1 MKNPKT
7 FVGLLEI
14 CLDFWVVME
23 YYPLGFTH
31 FCLLVHLMRL
41 NEMMLDN
48 GYDPT
53 WPYVELDRPKV
64 TFKAAIH
71 EIEP

>member
-1 MKNPKT
+1 MKNPET
-7 FVGLLEI
+7 FGGLLDI
-14 CLDFWVVME
+14 CLDFWVVLE

-31 FCLLVHLMRL
+31 FCLLVHRLRL
-41 NEMMLDN
+41 NTMMLDK

-53 WPYVELDRPKV
+53 WPYVELDQPKV

-71 EIEP
+71 

>member
-1 MKNPKT
+1 MKNPRT
-7 FVGLLEI
+7 FGGLLDI
-14 CLDFWVVME
+14 YLDFRVVLE
-23 YYPLGFTH
+23 YYLLGYTH
-31 FCLLVHLMRL
+31 FCLLVHRLRL
-41 NEMMLDN
+41 NKMMLDK

-53 WPYVELDRPKV
+53 WPSVELDQPKV